1 MLKDLK
7 VWTAPSLDKS
17 QQFTF
22 EVSEKLDGTSL
33 TAFVCNGD
41 EGICSR
47 NLRVP
52 LHPEPGEP
60 DNVYSHLARRD
71 DLIGKLRSLN
81 RNIAAQGELLGPSI
95 QENKYN
101 LTDTRFYCFDL
112 YDIDRARYI
121 DPAARRQLCQQIGL
135 TTIPLVDEDRL
146 GYRTFPTI
154 SACTAWLTGQLIV
167 CICMYVSIICVFV
180 YIYRMTYLPIYC
192 MYVYE

>member
-17 QQFTF
+17 KQFTF

-146 GYRTFPTI
+146 GYRKFPPHGLLAN
-154 SACTAWLTGQLIV
+154 SLY
-167 CICMYVSIICVFV
+167 ICMYVYVCTVMYV
-180 YIYRMTYLPIYC
+180 C
-192 MYVYE
+192 MYVCIFTVWLTCLFIACM